1 MRVLNQIR
9 SNQWPKQRMLGEL
22 LLDKL
27 RAVRRL
33 ERVIDEAKR
42 SPANSYLGDFGCLW
56 GKLQGFLV
64 EESED

>member
-1 MRVLNQIR
+1 MR
-9 SNQWPKQRMLGEL
+9 GDL